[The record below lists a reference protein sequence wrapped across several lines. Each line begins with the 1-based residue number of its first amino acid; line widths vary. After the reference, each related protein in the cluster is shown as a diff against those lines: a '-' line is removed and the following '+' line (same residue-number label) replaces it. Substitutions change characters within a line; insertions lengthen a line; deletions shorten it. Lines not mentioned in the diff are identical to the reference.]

1 MYFMSSGLGLKKE
14 CPKLKQNSVFKNKPF
29 RDKNK
34 SHQAQ
39 DFEGPGK
46 YRHRDGNT
54 TEGQNNDESS
64 FAPGNFAKT
73 LNWKCTNVDLTR
85 LGGGGEANPSQ
96 GGGG

>member
-1 MYFMSSGLGLKKE
+1 M
-14 CPKLKQNSVFKNKPF
+14 KQNSVFKNKPF

-39 DFEGPGK
+39 DFEGPAK
-46 YRHRDGNT
+46 YRHRDGNI